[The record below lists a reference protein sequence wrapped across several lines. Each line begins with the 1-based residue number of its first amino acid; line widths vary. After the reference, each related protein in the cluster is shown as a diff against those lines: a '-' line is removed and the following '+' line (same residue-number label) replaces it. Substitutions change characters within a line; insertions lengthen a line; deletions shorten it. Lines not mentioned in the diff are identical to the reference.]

1 MEKENKTRKIELKF
15 EDGMLVTISEI
26 GNRKEPTINASR
38 MDIVV
43 ARSRVKANF
52 TNFAELI
59 SPIKKPELNIKRIS
73 VGFKIVW

>member
-52 TNFAELI
+52 TSFAELI
-59 SPIKKPELNIKRIS
+59 IPIKKPKPNTKRINA
-73 VGFKIVW
+73 GFKIV

>member
-1 MEKENKTRKIELKF
+1 
-15 EDGMLVTISEI
+15 MLVTISEI
-26 GNRKEPTINASR
+26 GNLNEPTINASR

-52 TNFAELI
+52 TSFAELI

-73 VGFKIVW
+73 AGFKIV